1 MVSIKSDS
9 NQHLY
14 IVQNWRDH
22 KESLLILSIFGI
34 FALSGFLYGYFGRN
48 ETVWFLIV
56 WLIIIGIGII
66 SYFISN
72 NKTIFDF
79 AGDSWEIRSKFLL
92 IPTSIYRG
100 KVSNISRI
108 VARQDLN
115 VQNRFLRLIN
125 GNKPVFG
132 AFLEM
137 WPFRPENSDQS
148 KYPITVKRSIDAS
161 SHMKN
166 FQQLIA
172 WGTGIVDAFRVLGIP
187 IDFDIIRES
196 EEDQSSENNLE
207 EKEEFDEMDES
218 EK

>member
-22 KESLLILSIFGI
+22 KESLLILGIFGI
-34 FALSGFLYGYFGRN
+34 FALCGFLYGYFGRN

-66 SYFISN
+66 SYFIST
-72 NKTIFDF
+72 NKTVFDF

-115 VQNRFLRLIN
+115 VQNRFLKFMN
-125 GNKPVFG
+125 GNRPVFG
-132 AFLEM
+132 AFLEV
-137 WPFRPENSDQS
+137 WPFRPENSDQP

-161 SHMKN
+161 SHLKN

-196 EEDQSSENNLE
+196 EVDQSLDNISEDT
-207 EKEEFDEMDES
+207 DENEILDES